1 MLKGLVRSLV
11 LVCALGS
18 VLLHSHKQ
26 IEHKCIHAQL
36 QKKHPAIQLEH
47 SEEERK
53 KYGHMHA
60 GHFKFDNGLKSET
73 QKNQFHASHLAS
85 IPDPN
90 TAVDGWHQI
99 RIYLD
104 FTHANQFVSQNPSL
118 QSKYQLAARLTQNV
132 RNYFNGNLMVN
143 YMNRMKFSGGK
154 CYEKTIASFDRP
166 IDLLVVISPE
176 NDAATEYFA
185 AATSCYLSPRDGR
198 PTIGAYILNFAFL

>member
-1 MLKGLVRSLV
+1 
-11 LVCALGS
+11 
-18 VLLHSHKQ
+18 
-26 IEHKCIHAQL
+26 
-36 QKKHPAIQLEH
+36 
-47 SEEERK
+47 
-53 KYGHMHA
+53 MHA
-60 GHFKFDNGLKSET
+60 GHFKFENGLTGESN
-73 QKNQFHASHLAS
+73 KNHFQASHLAD

-104 FTHANQFVSQNPSL
+104 FTFANKFVSANPSI

-143 YMNRMKFSGGK
+143 YMNRMKFSGGT
-154 CYEKTIASFDRP
+154 CYKKTIQSFDRP
-166 IDLLVVISPE
+166 IDLLVIISPE
-176 NDAATEYFA
+176 NDSATEYFA